1 MKIGNRIII
10 EFVSFDVQ
18 KSLLVIKCYGPPF
31 ASHFYQKKQKLIPRN
46 WSFFPIFS
54 DVINDKTDCPYCPAG
69 MECDPAT
76 YTCVKGLYKNIMI
89 HHFVS
94 FYSAHSTCSVN
105 MYICIVHVYFVRIT
119 CNFNYSTFDFH
130 TIFPR
135 LSSHSQILN

>member
-1 MKIGNRIII
+1 MVRHLHPIFTRRNSK
-10 EFVSFDVQ
+10 FST
-18 KSLLVIKCYGPPF
+18 
-31 ASHFYQKKQKLIPRN
+31 KLI
-46 WSFFPIFS
+46 FFPIFS

-76 YTCVKGLYKNIMI
+76 YTCVKGLYKNEYIMI

-105 MYICIVHVYFVRIT
+105 MYICIVHIYFVRIT

-135 LSSHSQILN
+135 LSCHSQVLN